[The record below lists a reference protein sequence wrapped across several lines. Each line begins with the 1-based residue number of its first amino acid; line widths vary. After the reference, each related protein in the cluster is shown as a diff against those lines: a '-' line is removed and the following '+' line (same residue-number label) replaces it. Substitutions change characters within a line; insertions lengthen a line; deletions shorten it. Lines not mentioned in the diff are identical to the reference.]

1 MKIEDIKYVALM
13 TVIVPTFPVSL
24 LGVLFVEFFKENYHT
39 SILYPPWKR
48 RKIIRQYECMKDRQS
63 HQLKHIN

>member
-13 TVIVPTFPVSL
+13 TVIIPTFPVSL
-24 LGVLFVEFFKENYHT
+24 IGLLFVDFFRENYRD

-48 RKIIRQYECMKDRQS
+48 REIIRQYEMNNNAKFY
-63 HQLKHIN
+63 